1 MKYKFKEKIKIFSKR
16 GNKIGMRIKFTLIME
31 QIFIFNSMIVANLF
45 SNCSPD
51 HGQISFQKKNKRLF
65 KTDLMFEYQINLQFY
80 QSNTINCLFEY
91 SMYELS

>member
-16 GNKIGMRIKFTLIME
+16 RNKIGIKFTLNME
-31 QIFIFNSMIVANLF
+31 QIFIFNSMIVAYLV

-51 HGQISFQKKNKRLF
+51 HGQISFEKKKKRLF
-65 KTDLMFEYQINLQFY
+65 KTDLMFEYQINFQFY